1 MAAANLSEQLDN
13 AWTRR
18 VQQANEWNMKLELG
32 KIAPGA
38 LRRILWFVKALASS
52 DPRSRRQS
60 LEVHWRKVGGK
71 RNASLAWSLNEV
83 FGHLFWVGGA
93 FKFFWR
99 SMTTGVLARGAL
111 TNSVYKRSVVLT
123 GRARIEYTNAKLVNS
138 ISTDVSV

>member
-1 MAAANLSEQLDN
+1 MVCFFRYYLTAANASAKIRGKVLGYQRTLQASDLWKMDKTMAAANLSEQLDN
-13 AWTRR
+13 AWARR

-32 KIAPGA
+32 EIAPGA
-38 LRRILWFVKALASS
+38 LRRILWFVQAFISS

-93 FKFFWR
+93 FKV
-99 SMTTGVLARGAL
+99 G
-111 TNSVYKRSVVLT
+111 
-123 GRARIEYTNAKLVNS
+123 I
-138 ISTDVSV
+138 